1 MILIAESGST
11 KCDWA
16 VLGHDGKELK
26 RFSTMGFNPY
36 FHTSELVHDVL
47 SNTPEMAKIAGDV
60 TRVFFYG
67 AGSSTG
73 ALRKIIRLGLEQVFP
88 KAAVKVDHDL
98 EASAYSTYD
107 GRPAITCILGTG
119 SNSCYFDGE
128 SVHEEIP
135 SLAYILGDEGS
146 ASNIGKRLVADYL
159 YKRMPKDLAED
170 FKETYGVS
178 KDDVITSVY
187 NKPDPNVYLASYSR
201 FAGKH
206 IAHSYIQEIIYESFS
221 RFVEVHVGCFAN
233 HKEVPVHFVGS
244 TFRRPGGSV
253 RNSGT

>member
-98 EASAYSTYD
+98 VPV
-107 GRPAITCILGTG
+107 R
-119 SNSCYFDGE
+119 
-128 SVHEEIP
+128 IP
-135 SLAYILGDEGS
+135 RTTDARLLLAYWAPVQTAATLTESLFMRRFHHLPTFWGT
-146 ASNIGKRLVADYL
+146 
-159 YKRMPKDLAED
+159 
-170 FKETYGVS
+170 KEAPAT
-178 KDDVITSVY
+178 
-187 NKPDPNVYLASYSR
+187 
-201 FAGKH
+201 
-206 IAHSYIQEIIYESFS
+206 
-221 RFVEVHVGCFAN
+221 
-233 HKEVPVHFVGS
+233 
-244 TFRRPGGSV
+244 
-253 RNSGT
+253 